1 MQAEFPKSVPVPID
15 PASIYLSDRLQ
26 SFWTAFKRLPRPS
39 GIVGDAFLVHFMYS
53 QEFVARFFHAGGPVA
68 AGTDELTPGVVPGF
82 SLHRELELMV
92 QAGLTPMQAIQAA
105 TKAGADFLGR
115 SNEVG
120 TIETGKLADLIIVDG
135 QPHVRISDIRNVSTI
150 IKDGMAFEKSALL
163 GLSHQ

>member
-1 MQAEFPKSVPVPID
+1 
-15 PASIYLSDRLQ
+15 
-26 SFWTAFKRLPRPS
+26 
-39 GIVGDAFLVHFMYS
+39 
-53 QEFVARFFHAGGPVA
+53 
-68 AGTDELTPGVVPGF
+68 
-82 SLHRELELMV
+82 MV